1 MLAPAPPV
9 AAAEVVTAVVVVVDG
24 NVVAGAGADP
34 TEASEG
40 SWVAA

>member
-24 NVVAGAGADP
+24 NVVAGADP